1 MKILALG
8 GSGGMGRFAVHS
20 LIKHPAVEAILV
32 GDLNESAAKKFAS
45 DLSEKTSGIGIDVTD
60 KEALVKAMNDVDVV
74 INTTGPFFK
83 LAELILKA
91 AIETKTHYL
100 DICDDWEPTEKMF
113 LLNDEAKAAGVTA
126 IIGLGASPGITNM
139 LGLIAMKEL
148 DQVSKVYT
156 GWDMSSAQPEEE
168 SSQTGV
174 NAAMIHGIE
183 QIVGKVKVFSS
194 GVFKMVRPL
203 KEVVVDYPQLGIF
216 KANIFGHPEAVSFPH
231 HYPEIKESFNLMH
244 SNDDSLI
251 SVLKLIRFF
260 IEIRLLS
267 KNMAA
272 RILTWLEGKQTSDL
286 EKAGVEML
294 PSVYG
299 YAEGIKN
306 DKTISV
312 AATFYTEASVDELSM
327 GEATA
332 YPLACGVKMILDGLI
347 KDTGVHAPESGIIDP
362 EHFFSYLSKEIDDEV
377 EPIVPLIT
385 RKNIS

>member
-20 LIKHPAVEAILV
+20 LIKHPQVESILV
-32 GDLNESAAKKFAS
+32 ADLNESAAKKFAS
-45 DLSEKTSGIGIDVTD
+45 TLSEKTSGIGIDVTD
-60 KEALVKAMNDVDVV
+60 KEALERAMNDVDVV

-83 LAELILKA
+83 LAVPILKA

-113 LLNDEAKAAGVTA
+113 LLNDEAKAAGITA

-139 LGLIAMKEL
+139 LGLMAMKEL

-174 NAAMIHGIE
+174 NAAMVHGIE
-183 QIVGKVKVFSS
+183 QIIGKVKVFSS
-194 GVFKMVRPL
+194 GAYKMVRPL
-203 KEVVVDYPQLGIF
+203 EKVTVDYPQLGTY
-216 KANIFGHPEAVSFPH
+216 KANIFGHPEGISFPH
-231 HYPEIKESFNLMH
+231 HYPEIKESLNLMH
-244 SNDDSLI
+244 SNDDSLV

-260 IEIRLLS
+260 IEIKLLS

-272 RILTWLEGKQTSDL
+272 KILTWLEGTQSPDT

-299 YAEGIKN
+299 YAEGIK
-306 DKTISV
+306 DGQKMSV
-312 AATFYTEASVDELSM
+312 ATTFHTEENIDDLSM
-327 GEATA
+327 GEGTS
-332 YPLACGVKMILDGLI
+332 YPLACGVKMLADGVI
-347 KDTGVHAPESGIIDP
+347 NQTGVHAPESGIISPDL
-362 EHFFSYLSKEIDDEV
+362 FFDYLSKELPGD
-377 EPIVPLIT
+377 
-385 RKNIS
+385 ISIKPEISKAVIS

>member
-20 LIKHPAVEAILV
+20 LIKHPQVESILV
-32 GDLNESAAKKFAS
+32 ADLNESAAKKFAS
-45 DLSEKTSGIGIDVTD
+45 TLSEKTSGIGIDVTD
-60 KEALVKAMNDVDVV
+60 KKALERAMNDVDVV

-83 LAELILKA
+83 LAVPILKA

-113 LLNDEAKAAGVTA
+113 LLNDEAKAAGITA

-174 NAAMIHGIE
+174 NAAMVHGIE
-183 QIVGKVKVFSS
+183 QIIGKVKIFSS
-194 GVFKMVRPL
+194 GAYKMVRPL
-203 KEVVVDYPQLGIF
+203 EKVTVDYPQLGAYE
-216 KANIFGHPEAVSFPH
+216 ANIFGHPEAISFPH
-231 HYPEIKESFNLMH
+231 HYPEIKESLNLMH
-244 SNDDSLI
+244 SNDDSLV

-260 IEIRLLS
+260 IEIKLLS

-272 RILTWLEGKQTSDL
+272 KILTWLEGTQSPDT

-299 YAEGIKN
+299 YAEGIK
-306 DKTISV
+306 DGQKMSV
-312 AATFYTEASVDELSM
+312 ASTFQTEENIDDLSM
-327 GEATA
+327 GEGTS
-332 YPLACGVKMILDGLI
+332 YPLACGVKMLADGVI
-347 KDTGVHAPESGIIDP
+347 NQTGVHAPESGIINPDL
-362 EHFFSYLSKEIDDEV
+362 FFDYLSKE
-377 EPIVPLIT
+377 LSG
-385 RKNIS
+385 NISIKPEISKAAIS

>member
-20 LIKHPAVEAILV
+20 LIKHPQVESILV

-45 DLSEKTSGIGIDVTD
+45 TLSEKTSGIGIDVTD
-60 KEALVKAMNDVDVV
+60 KKALERAMNDVDAV

-83 LAELILKA
+83 LAVPILEA

-113 LLNDEAKAAGVTA
+113 LLNDKAKVAGITA

-174 NAAMIHGIE
+174 NAAMVHGIE
-183 QIVGKVKVFSS
+183 QIIGKVKVFSS
-194 GVFKMVRPL
+194 GAYKMVRPL
-203 KEVVVDYPQLGIF
+203 EKVTVDYPQLGTY
-216 KANIFGHPEAVSFPH
+216 KANIFGHPEAISFPH
-231 HYPEIKESFNLMH
+231 HYPEIKESLNLMH
-244 SNDDSLI
+244 SNDDSLVN
-251 SVLKLIRFF
+251 VLKFIRFF
-260 IEIRLLS
+260 IEIKLLS

-272 RILTWLEGKQTSDL
+272 KILTWLEGTQSPDT

-299 YAEGIKN
+299 YAEGIK
-306 DKTISV
+306 DGQKMSV
-312 AATFYTEASVDELSM
+312 ATTFHTEENIDDLSM
-327 GEATA
+327 GEGTS
-332 YPLACGVKMILDGLI
+332 YPLACGVKMLADGVI
-347 KDTGVHAPESGIIDP
+347 NQTGVHAPESGIISPDL
-362 EHFFSYLSKEIDDEV
+362 FFDYLSKELPGD
-377 EPIVPLIT
+377 
-385 RKNIS
+385 ISIKPEISKAVIS

>member
-20 LIKHPAVEAILV
+20 LIKHPQVERILV
-32 GDLNESAAKKFAS
+32 ADLNESAAKKFAS
-45 DLSEKTSGIGIDVTD
+45 TLSEKTSGIGIDVTD
-60 KEALVKAMNDVDVV
+60 KEALERAMNGVDVV

-83 LAELILKA
+83 LAVPILEA

-113 LLNDEAKAAGVTA
+113 LLNDEAKAAGITA

-174 NAAMIHGIE
+174 NAAMVHGIE
-183 QIVGKVKVFSS
+183 QIIGKVKVFSS
-194 GVFKMVRPL
+194 GAYKMVRPL
-203 KEVVVDYPQLGIF
+203 EEVTVDYPLLGTY
-216 KANIFGHPEAVSFPH
+216 KANIFGHPEAISFPH
-231 HYPEIKESFNLMH
+231 HYPEIKESLNLMH
-244 SNDDSLI
+244 SNDDSLV

-260 IEIRLLS
+260 IEIKILS

-272 RILTWLEGKQTSDL
+272 KILTWLEGTQSPDT

-299 YAEGIKN
+299 YAEGIK
-306 DKTISV
+306 DGQKMSV
-312 AATFYTEASVDELSM
+312 ATTFHTEENIDDLSM
-327 GEATA
+327 GEATS
-332 YPLACGVKMILDGLI
+332 YPLACGVKMLADGVI
-347 KDTGVHAPESGIIDP
+347 NQTGVHAPESGIISPDL
-362 EHFFSYLSKEIDDEV
+362 FFDYLSKELPGD
-377 EPIVPLIT
+377 
-385 RKNIS
+385 ISIKPEISKAVIS

>member
-20 LIKHPAVEAILV
+20 LIKHPLVESILV
-32 GDLNESAAKKFAS
+32 ADLNESAAKKFAS
-45 DLSEKTSGIGIDVTD
+45 TLSKKTSGIGIDVTD
-60 KEALVKAMNDVDVV
+60 KEALERAMNGVDVV

-83 LAELILKA
+83 LAVPILEA

-113 LLNDEAKAAGVTA
+113 LLNDKAKASGITA
-126 IIGLGASPGITNM
+126 IVGLGASPGITNM

-183 QIVGKVKVFSS
+183 QIIGKVKVFSS
-194 GVFKMVRPL
+194 GAYKMVRPL
-203 KEVVVDYPQLGIF
+203 EKVTVHYPQLGTY
-216 KANIFGHPEAVSFPH
+216 KANIFGHPEAISFPH
-231 HYPEIKESFNLMH
+231 HYPEIKESLNLMH
-244 SNDDSLI
+244 SNDDSLV

-260 IEIRLLS
+260 IEIKLLS

-272 RILTWLEGKQTSDL
+272 KILTWLEGTQSPDT

-299 YAEGIKN
+299 YAEGIK
-306 DKTISV
+306 DGQKMSV
-312 AATFYTEASVDELSM
+312 ATTFHTEENIDDISM
-327 GEATA
+327 GEGTS
-332 YPLACGVKMILDGLI
+332 YPLACGVKMLADGVI
-347 KDTGVHAPESGIIDP
+347 NQTGVHAPESGIISPDI
-362 EHFFSYLSKEIDDEV
+362 FFDYLSKELPGD
-377 EPIVPLIT
+377 
-385 RKNIS
+385 ISIKPEISKAVIS

>member
-20 LIKHPAVEAILV
+20 LIKHPQVESILV
-32 GDLNESAAKKFAS
+32 ADLNESAAKKFAS
-45 DLSEKTSGIGIDVTD
+45 TLSEKTSGIGIDVTD
-60 KEALVKAMNDVDVV
+60 KEALERAMNGVDVV

-83 LAELILKA
+83 LAVPILEA

-113 LLNDEAKAAGVTA
+113 LLNDEAKAAGITA

-174 NAAMIHGIE
+174 NAAMVHGIE
-183 QIVGKVKVFSS
+183 QIIGKVKVFSS
-194 GVFKMVRPL
+194 GAYKMVRPL
-203 KEVVVDYPQLGIF
+203 EEVTVHYPKLGTY
-216 KANIFGHPEAVSFPH
+216 KANIFGHPEAISFPH
-231 HYPEIKESFNLMH
+231 HYPEIKESLNLMH
-244 SNDDSLI
+244 SNDDSLV

-260 IEIRLLS
+260 IEIKILS

-272 RILTWLEGKQTSDL
+272 KILTWLEGTQSPDT

-299 YAEGIKN
+299 YAEGIK
-306 DKTISV
+306 DGQKMSV
-312 AATFYTEASVDELSM
+312 ATTFHTEENIDDLSM
-327 GEATA
+327 GEGTS
-332 YPLACGVKMILDGLI
+332 YPLACGVKMLADGVI
-347 KDTGVHAPESGIIDP
+347 NQTGGHAPESGIISPDL
-362 EHFFSYLSKEIDDEV
+362 FFDYLSKELPGD
-377 EPIVPLIT
+377 
-385 RKNIS
+385 ISIKPEISKAVIS

>member
-20 LIKHPAVEAILV
+20 LIKHPQVESILV
-32 GDLNESAAKKFAS
+32 ADLNESAAKKFAS
-45 DLSEKTSGIGIDVTD
+45 TLSEKTSGIGIDVTD
-60 KEALVKAMNDVDVV
+60 KEALERAMNDVDVV

-83 LAELILKA
+83 LAVPILKA

-113 LLNDEAKAAGVTA
+113 LLNDKAKDAGITA

-174 NAAMIHGIE
+174 NAAMVHGIE
-183 QIVGKVKVFSS
+183 QIIGKVKVFSS
-194 GVFKMVRPL
+194 GAYKMVRPL
-203 KEVVVDYPQLGIF
+203 EKVTVQYPQLGTY
-216 KANIFGHPEAVSFPH
+216 KANIFGHPEAISFPH
-231 HYPEIKESFNLMH
+231 HYPEIKESLNLMH
-244 SNDDSLI
+244 SNDDSLV

-260 IEIRLLS
+260 IEIKLLS

-272 RILTWLEGKQTSDL
+272 KILTWLEGTQSPDA

-299 YAEGIKN
+299 YAEGIK
-306 DKTISV
+306 DGQKMSV
-312 AATFYTEASVDELSM
+312 ATTFHTEENIDDLSM
-327 GEATA
+327 GEGTS
-332 YPLACGVKMILDGLI
+332 YPLACGVKMLADGVI
-347 KDTGVHAPESGIIDP
+347 NQTGVHAPESGIISPDL
-362 EHFFSYLSKEIDDEV
+362 FFAYLSKELPGDIYINPE
-377 EPIVPLIT
+377 
-385 RKNIS
+385 ISKAVIS

>member
-20 LIKHPAVEAILV
+20 LIKHPQVESILV
-32 GDLNESAAKKFAS
+32 ADLNESAAKKFAS
-45 DLSEKTSGIGIDVTD
+45 ALSEKTSGIGIDVTD
-60 KEALVKAMNDVDVV
+60 KEALERAMNGVDVV

-83 LAELILKA
+83 LAVPILEA

-113 LLNDEAKAAGVTA
+113 LLNDEAKAAGITA

-174 NAAMIHGIE
+174 NAAMVHGIE
-183 QIVGKVKVFSS
+183 QIIGKVKVFSS
-194 GVFKMVRPL
+194 GAYKMVRPL
-203 KEVVVDYPQLGIF
+203 EEVTVHYPKLGTY
-216 KANIFGHPEAVSFPH
+216 KANIFGHPEAISFPH
-231 HYPEIKESFNLMH
+231 HYPEIKESLNLMH
-244 SNDDSLI
+244 SNDDSLV

-260 IEIRLLS
+260 IEIKILS

-272 RILTWLEGKQTSDL
+272 KILTWLEGTQSPDT

-299 YAEGIKN
+299 YAEGIK
-306 DKTISV
+306 DGQKMSV
-312 AATFYTEASVDELSM
+312 ATTFHTEENIDDLSM
-327 GEATA
+327 GEATS
-332 YPLACGVKMILDGLI
+332 YPLACGVKMLADGVI
-347 KDTGVHAPESGIIDP
+347 NQTGVHAPESGIISPDL
-362 EHFFSYLSKEIDDEV
+362 FFDYLSKELPGD
-377 EPIVPLIT
+377 
-385 RKNIS
+385 ISIKPEISKAVIS

>member
-20 LIKHPAVEAILV
+20 LIKHPQVESILV
-32 GDLNESAAKKFAS
+32 ADLNESAAKKFAS
-45 DLSEKTSGIGIDVTD
+45 NLSEKTSGIGIDVTD
-60 KEALVKAMNDVDVV
+60 KEALERAMNDVDVV

-83 LAELILKA
+83 LAVPILEA

-113 LLNDEAKAAGVTA
+113 LLNDKAKASGITA

-183 QIVGKVKVFSS
+183 QIIGKVKVFSS
-194 GVFKMVRPL
+194 GAYKMVRPL
-203 KEVVVDYPQLGIF
+203 EEVTVDYPQLGTY
-216 KANIFGHPEAVSFPH
+216 KANIFGHPEAISFPH
-231 HYPEIKESFNLMH
+231 HYPEIKESLNLMH
-244 SNDDSLI
+244 SNDDSLV

-260 IEIRLLS
+260 IEIKLLS

-272 RILTWLEGKQTSDL
+272 KILTWLERTQSPDT

-299 YAEGIKN
+299 YAEGIK
-306 DKTISV
+306 DGQKMSV
-312 AATFYTEASVDELSM
+312 ATTFHTEENIDDLSM
-327 GEATA
+327 GEGTS
-332 YPLACGVKMILDGLI
+332 YPLACGVKMLADGVI
-347 KDTGVHAPESGIIDP
+347 NQTGVHAPESGIISPDL
-362 EHFFSYLSKEIDDEV
+362 FFDYLSKELPGD
-377 EPIVPLIT
+377 
-385 RKNIS
+385 ISIKPEISKVVIS

>member
-20 LIKHPAVEAILV
+20 LIKHPQVESILV
-32 GDLNESAAKKFAS
+32 ADLNESAAKKFAS
-45 DLSEKTSGIGIDVTD
+45 TLSEKTSGIGIDVTD
-60 KEALVKAMNDVDVV
+60 KKALERAMNDVDVV

-83 LAELILKA
+83 LAVPILKA

-113 LLNDEAKAAGVTA
+113 LLNDEAKAAGITA

-174 NAAMIHGIE
+174 NAAMVHGIE
-183 QIVGKVKVFSS
+183 QIIGKVKVFSS
-194 GVFKMVRPL
+194 GAYKMVRPL
-203 KEVVVDYPQLGIF
+203 EKVTVDYPQLGAYE
-216 KANIFGHPEAVSFPH
+216 ANIFGHPEAISFPH
-231 HYPEIKESFNLMH
+231 HYPEIKESLNLMH
-244 SNDDSLI
+244 SNDDSLV

-260 IEIRLLS
+260 IEIKLLS

-272 RILTWLEGKQTSDL
+272 KLLTWLEGTQSPDT

-299 YAEGIKN
+299 YAEGIK
-306 DKTISV
+306 DGQKMSV
-312 AATFYTEASVDELSM
+312 ATTFHTEENIDDLSM
-327 GEATA
+327 GEGTS
-332 YPLACGVKMILDGLI
+332 YPLACGVKMLADGVI
-347 KDTGVHAPESGIIDP
+347 NQTGVHAPESGIINPDL
-362 EHFFSYLSKEIDDEV
+362 FFDYLSKELPGD
-377 EPIVPLIT
+377 
-385 RKNIS
+385 ISIKPEISKAAIS

>member
-20 LIKHPAVEAILV
+20 LIKHPQVESILV
-32 GDLNESAAKKFAS
+32 ADLNESAAKKFAS
-45 DLSEKTSGIGIDVTD
+45 TLSEKTSGIGIDVTD
-60 KEALVKAMNDVDVV
+60 KKALERAMNDVDVV

-83 LAELILKA
+83 LAVPILKA

-113 LLNDEAKAAGVTA
+113 LLNDEAKAAGITA

-174 NAAMIHGIE
+174 NAAMVHGIE
-183 QIVGKVKVFSS
+183 QIIGKVKVFSS
-194 GVFKMVRPL
+194 GAYKMVRPL
-203 KEVVVDYPQLGIF
+203 EKVTVDYPQLGAYE
-216 KANIFGHPEAVSFPH
+216 ANIFGHPEAISFPH
-231 HYPEIKESFNLMH
+231 HYPEIKESLNLMH
-244 SNDDSLI
+244 SNDDSLV

-260 IEIRLLS
+260 IEIKLLS

-272 RILTWLEGKQTSDL
+272 KLLTWLEGTQSPDT

-299 YAEGIKN
+299 YAEGIRDGQKM
-306 DKTISV
+306 SV
-312 AATFYTEASVDELSM
+312 ATTFHTEENIDDLSM
-327 GEATA
+327 GEGTS
-332 YPLACGVKMILDGLI
+332 YPLACGVKMLADGVI
-347 KDTGVHAPESGIIDP
+347 NQTGVHAPESGIINPDL
-362 EHFFSYLSKEIDDEV
+362 FFDYLSKELPGDTSIKPE
-377 EPIVPLIT
+377 
-385 RKNIS
+385 ISKAAIS

>member
-20 LIKHPAVEAILV
+20 LIKHPQVESILV
-32 GDLNESAAKKFAS
+32 ADLNESAAKKFAS
-45 DLSEKTSGIGIDVTD
+45 TLSEKTSGIGIDVTD
-60 KEALVKAMNDVDVV
+60 KEALERAMNGVDVV

-83 LAELILKA
+83 LAVPILEA
-91 AIETKTHYL
+91 AIETNTHYL

-113 LLNDEAKAAGVTA
+113 LLNDKAKAAQITA

-174 NAAMIHGIE
+174 NAAMVHGIE
-183 QIVGKVKVFSS
+183 QIIGKVKVFSS
-194 GVFKMVRPL
+194 GAYKMVRPL
-203 KEVVVDYPQLGIF
+203 EEVTVDYPQLGTY
-216 KANIFGHPEAVSFPH
+216 KANIFGHPEAISFPH
-231 HYPEIKESFNLMH
+231 HYPEIKESLNLMH
-244 SNDDSLI
+244 SNDDSLV

-260 IEIRLLS
+260 IEIKLLS

-272 RILTWLEGKQTSDL
+272 KVLTWLEGTQSPDT

-299 YAEGIKN
+299 YAEGIK
-306 DKTISV
+306 DGQKMSV
-312 AATFYTEASVDELSM
+312 ATTFHTEENIDDLSM
-327 GEATA
+327 GEGTS
-332 YPLACGVKMILDGLI
+332 YPLACGVKMLADGVI
-347 KDTGVHAPESGIIDP
+347 NQAGVHAPESGIISPDL
-362 EHFFSYLSKEIDDEV
+362 FFDYLSKELPGD
-377 EPIVPLIT
+377 
-385 RKNIS
+385 ISIKPEISKAVIS

>member
-20 LIKHPAVEAILV
+20 LIKHPQVESILV
-32 GDLNESAAKKFAS
+32 ADLNESAAKKFAS
-45 DLSEKTSGIGIDVTD
+45 VLSEKTSGIGIDVTD
-60 KEALVKAMNDVDVV
+60 KEALERAMNGVDVV

-83 LAELILKA
+83 LAVPILEA

-113 LLNDEAKAAGVTA
+113 LLNDKAKVAGITA

-174 NAAMIHGIE
+174 NAAMLHGIE
-183 QIVGKVKVFSS
+183 QIIGKVKVFSS
-194 GVFKMVRPL
+194 GAYKMVRPL
-203 KEVVVDYPQLGIF
+203 EKVTVDYPQLGTY
-216 KANIFGHPEAVSFPH
+216 KANIFGHPEAISFPH
-231 HYPEIKESFNLMH
+231 HYPEIKESLNLMH
-244 SNDDSLI
+244 SNDDSLVN
-251 SVLKLIRFF
+251 VLKFIRFF
-260 IEIRLLS
+260 IEIKLLS

-272 RILTWLEGKQTSDL
+272 KILTWLEGTQSPDI

-306 DKTISV
+306 GQKMSV
-312 AATFYTEASVDELSM
+312 ATTFHTEENIDDLSM
-327 GEATA
+327 GEGTS
-332 YPLACGVKMILDGLI
+332 YPLACGVKMLADGVI
-347 KDTGVHAPESGIIDP
+347 NQTGVHAPESGIISPDL
-362 EHFFSYLSKEIDDEV
+362 FFDYLSKELPGD
-377 EPIVPLIT
+377 
-385 RKNIS
+385 ISIKPEISKAVIS

>member
-20 LIKHPAVEAILV
+20 LIKHPQVESILV

-45 DLSEKTSGIGIDVTD
+45 TLSEKTSGIGIDVTD
-60 KEALVKAMNDVDVV
+60 KEALERAMNGVDVV

-83 LAELILKA
+83 LAVPILEA

-113 LLNDEAKAAGVTA
+113 LLNDKAKVAGITA

-174 NAAMIHGIE
+174 NAAMLHGIE
-183 QIVGKVKVFSS
+183 QIIGKVKVFSS
-194 GVFKMVRPL
+194 GAYKMVRPL
-203 KEVVVDYPQLGIF
+203 EKVTVDYPQLGTY
-216 KANIFGHPEAVSFPH
+216 KANIFGHPEAISFPH
-231 HYPEIKESFNLMH
+231 HYPEIKESLNLMH
-244 SNDDSLI
+244 SNDDSLVN
-251 SVLKLIRFF
+251 VLKFIRFF
-260 IEIRLLS
+260 IEIKLLS

-272 RILTWLEGKQTSDL
+272 KILTWLEGTQSPDA

-306 DKTISV
+306 GQKMSV
-312 AATFYTEASVDELSM
+312 ATTFHTEENIDDLSM
-327 GEATA
+327 GEGTS
-332 YPLACGVKMILDGLI
+332 YPLACGVKMLADGVI
-347 KDTGVHAPESGIIDP
+347 NQTGVHAPESGIISPDL
-362 EHFFSYLSKEIDDEV
+362 FFDYLSKELPGD
-377 EPIVPLIT
+377 
-385 RKNIS
+385 ISIKPEISKAVIS

>member
-20 LIKHPAVEAILV
+20 LIKHPQVESILV
-32 GDLNESAAKKFAS
+32 ADLNESAAKKFAS
-45 DLSEKTSGIGIDVTD
+45 TLSEKTSGIGIDVTD
-60 KEALVKAMNDVDVV
+60 KEALERAMNGVDVV

-83 LAELILKA
+83 LAVPILEA

-113 LLNDEAKAAGVTA
+113 LLNHKAKAAGITA

-174 NAAMIHGIE
+174 NAAMVHGIE
-183 QIVGKVKVFSS
+183 QIIGKVKVFSS
-194 GVFKMVRPL
+194 GAYKMVRPL
-203 KEVVVDYPQLGIF
+203 EEVTVDYPQLGTY
-216 KANIFGHPEAVSFPH
+216 KANIFGHPEAISFPH
-231 HYPEIKESFNLMH
+231 HYPEIKESLNLMH
-244 SNDDSLI
+244 SNDDSLV
-251 SVLKLIRFF
+251 SVLKFIRFF
-260 IEIRLLS
+260 IEIKLLS

-272 RILTWLEGKQTSDL
+272 KILTWLEGTQSPDT

-299 YAEGIKN
+299 YAEGIK
-306 DKTISV
+306 DGQKMSV
-312 AATFYTEASVDELSM
+312 ATTFHTEENIDDLSM
-327 GEATA
+327 GEGTS
-332 YPLACGVKMILDGLI
+332 YPLACGVKMLADGVI
-347 KDTGVHAPESGIIDP
+347 NQTGVHAPESGIISPDL
-362 EHFFSYLSKEIDDEV
+362 FFDYLSKELPGD
-377 EPIVPLIT
+377 
-385 RKNIS
+385 ISIKPEISKAVIS

>member
-20 LIKHPAVEAILV
+20 LIKHPQVESILV
-32 GDLNESAAKKFAS
+32 ADLNESAAKKFAS
-45 DLSEKTSGIGIDVTD
+45 NLSEKTSGIGIDVTD
-60 KEALVKAMNDVDVV
+60 KEALERAMNGVDVV

-83 LAELILKA
+83 LAVPILEA

-113 LLNDEAKAAGVTA
+113 LLNDKAKVAGITA

-174 NAAMIHGIE
+174 NAAMLHGIE
-183 QIVGKVKVFSS
+183 QIIGKVKVFSS
-194 GVFKMVRPL
+194 GAYKMVRPL
-203 KEVVVDYPQLGIF
+203 EKVTVDYPQLGTY
-216 KANIFGHPEAVSFPH
+216 KANIFGHPEAISFPH
-231 HYPEIKESFNLMH
+231 HYPEIKESLNLMH
-244 SNDDSLI
+244 SNDDSLVN
-251 SVLKLIRFF
+251 VLKFIRFF
-260 IEIRLLS
+260 IEIKLLS

-272 RILTWLEGKQTSDL
+272 KILTWLEGTQSPDI

-306 DKTISV
+306 GQKMSV
-312 AATFYTEASVDELSM
+312 ATTFHTEENIDDLSM
-327 GEATA
+327 GEGTS
-332 YPLACGVKMILDGLI
+332 YPLACGVKMLADGVI
-347 KDTGVHAPESGIIDP
+347 NQTGVHAPESGIISPDL
-362 EHFFSYLSKEIDDEV
+362 FFDYLSKELPGD
-377 EPIVPLIT
+377 
-385 RKNIS
+385 ISIKPEISKAVIS

>member
-20 LIKHPAVEAILV
+20 LIKHPQVESILV
-32 GDLNESAAKKFAS
+32 ADLNESAAKKFAS
-45 DLSEKTSGIGIDVTD
+45 TLSEKTSGIGIDVTD
-60 KEALVKAMNDVDVV
+60 KKALERAMNDVDVV

-83 LAELILKA
+83 LAVPILKA

-113 LLNDEAKAAGVTA
+113 LLNDEAKAAGITA

-174 NAAMIHGIE
+174 NAAMVHGIE
-183 QIVGKVKVFSS
+183 QIIGKVKIFSS
-194 GVFKMVRPL
+194 GAYKMVRPL
-203 KEVVVDYPQLGIF
+203 EKVTVDYPQLGAYE
-216 KANIFGHPEAVSFPH
+216 ANIFGHPEAISFPH
-231 HYPEIKESFNLMH
+231 HYPEIKESLNLMH
-244 SNDDSLI
+244 SNDDSLV

-260 IEIRLLS
+260 IEMKLLS

-272 RILTWLEGKQTSDL
+272 KILTWLEGTQSPDT

-299 YAEGIKN
+299 YAEGIK
-306 DKTISV
+306 DGQKMSV
-312 AATFYTEASVDELSM
+312 ASTFQTEENIDDLSM
-327 GEATA
+327 GEGTS
-332 YPLACGVKMILDGLI
+332 YPLACGVKMLADGVI
-347 KDTGVHAPESGIIDP
+347 NQTGVHAPESGIINPDL
-362 EHFFSYLSKEIDDEV
+362 FFDYLSKE
-377 EPIVPLIT
+377 LSG
-385 RKNIS
+385 NISIKPEISKAAIS

>member
-20 LIKHPAVEAILV
+20 LIKHPQVERILV
-32 GDLNESAAKKFAS
+32 ADLNESAAKKFAS
-45 DLSEKTSGIGIDVTD
+45 TLSEKTSGIGIDVTD
-60 KEALVKAMNDVDVV
+60 KEALERAMNGVDVV

-83 LAELILKA
+83 LAVPILEA

-113 LLNDEAKAAGVTA
+113 LLNDEAKAAGITA

-174 NAAMIHGIE
+174 NAAMVHGIE
-183 QIVGKVKVFSS
+183 QIIGKVKVFSS
-194 GVFKMVRPL
+194 GAYKMARPL
-203 KEVVVDYPQLGIF
+203 EEVTVDYPLLGTY
-216 KANIFGHPEAVSFPH
+216 KANIFGHPEAISFPH
-231 HYPEIKESFNLMH
+231 HYPEIKESLNLMH
-244 SNDDSLI
+244 SNDDSLV

-260 IEIRLLS
+260 IEIKILS

-272 RILTWLEGKQTSDL
+272 KILTWLEGTQSPDT

-299 YAEGIKN
+299 YAEGIK
-306 DKTISV
+306 DGQKMSV
-312 AATFYTEASVDELSM
+312 ATTFHTEENIDDLSM
-327 GEATA
+327 GEATS
-332 YPLACGVKMILDGLI
+332 YPLACGVKMLADGVI
-347 KDTGVHAPESGIIDP
+347 NQTGVHAPESGIISPDL
-362 EHFFSYLSKEIDDEV
+362 FFDYLSKELPGD
-377 EPIVPLIT
+377 
-385 RKNIS
+385 ISIKPEISKAVIS

>member
-20 LIKHPAVEAILV
+20 LIKHPQVESILV
-32 GDLNESAAKKFAS
+32 ADLNESAAKKFAS
-45 DLSEKTSGIGIDVTD
+45 TLSEKTSGIGIDVTD
-60 KEALVKAMNDVDVV
+60 KEALERAMNGVDVV

-83 LAELILKA
+83 LAVPILEA

-113 LLNDEAKAAGVTA
+113 LLNDKAKAAEITA

-139 LGLIAMKEL
+139 LGLIAMNEL

-174 NAAMIHGIE
+174 NAAMVHGIE
-183 QIVGKVKVFSS
+183 QIIGKVKVFSS
-194 GVFKMVRPL
+194 GAYKMVRPL
-203 KEVVVDYPQLGIF
+203 EKVTVQYPQLGTY
-216 KANIFGHPEAVSFPH
+216 KANIFGHPEAISFPH
-231 HYPEIKESFNLMH
+231 HYPEIKESLNLMH
-244 SNDDSLI
+244 SNDDSLV

-260 IEIRLLS
+260 IEIKLLS

-272 RILTWLEGKQTSDL
+272 KILTWLEGTQSPDA

-299 YAEGIKN
+299 YAEGIK
-306 DKTISV
+306 DGQKMSV
-312 AATFYTEASVDELSM
+312 ATTFHTEENIDDLSM
-327 GEATA
+327 GEGTS
-332 YPLACGVKMILDGLI
+332 YPLACGVKMLADGVI
-347 KDTGVHAPESGIIDP
+347 SQTGVHAPESGIISPDL
-362 EHFFSYLSKEIDDEV
+362 FFAYLSKELPGD
-377 EPIVPLIT
+377 
-385 RKNIS
+385 ISIKPEISKAVIS

>member
-20 LIKHPAVEAILV
+20 LIKHPQVESILV
-32 GDLNESAAKKFAS
+32 ADLNESAAKKFAS
-45 DLSEKTSGIGIDVTD
+45 TLSEKTSGIGIDVTD
-60 KEALVKAMNDVDVV
+60 KKALERAMNDVDVV

-83 LAELILKA
+83 LAVPILKA

-113 LLNDEAKAAGVTA
+113 LLNDEAKAAGITA

-174 NAAMIHGIE
+174 NAAMVHGIE
-183 QIVGKVKVFSS
+183 QIIGKVKVFSS
-194 GVFKMVRPL
+194 GAYKMVRPL
-203 KEVVVDYPQLGIF
+203 EKVTVDYPQLGAYE
-216 KANIFGHPEAVSFPH
+216 ANIFGHPEAISFPH
-231 HYPEIKESFNLMH
+231 HYPEIKESLNLMH
-244 SNDDSLI
+244 SNDDSLV

-260 IEIRLLS
+260 IEIKLLS

-272 RILTWLEGKQTSDL
+272 KLLTWLEGTQSPDT

-299 YAEGIKN
+299 YAEGIK
-306 DKTISV
+306 DGQKMSV
-312 AATFYTEASVDELSM
+312 ATTFHTEENIDDLSM
-327 GEATA
+327 GEGTS
-332 YPLACGVKMILDGLI
+332 YPLACGVKMLADGVI
-347 KDTGVHAPESGIIDP
+347 NQTGVHAPESGIINPDL
-362 EHFFSYLSKEIDDEV
+362 FFDYLSKELPGD
-377 EPIVPLIT
+377 
-385 RKNIS
+385 ISIKPEISKAEIS

>member
-20 LIKHPAVEAILV
+20 LIKHPQVERILV
-32 GDLNESAAKKFAS
+32 ADLNESASKKFAS
-45 DLSEKTSGIGIDVTD
+45 TLSEKTSGIGIDVTD
-60 KEALVKAMNDVDVV
+60 KEALERAMNGVDVV

-83 LAELILKA
+83 LAVPILEA

-113 LLNDEAKAAGVTA
+113 LLNDEAKAAGITA

-174 NAAMIHGIE
+174 NAAMVHGIE
-183 QIVGKVKVFSS
+183 QIIGKVKVFSS
-194 GVFKMVRPL
+194 GAYKMARPL
-203 KEVVVDYPQLGIF
+203 EEVTVDYPLLGTY
-216 KANIFGHPEAVSFPH
+216 KANIFGHPEAISFPH
-231 HYPEIKESFNLMH
+231 HYPEIKESLNLMH
-244 SNDDSLI
+244 SNDDSLV

-260 IEIRLLS
+260 IEIKILS

-272 RILTWLEGKQTSDL
+272 KILTWLEGTQSPDT

-299 YAEGIKN
+299 YAEGIK
-306 DKTISV
+306 DGQKMSV
-312 AATFYTEASVDELSM
+312 ATTFHTEENIDDLSM
-327 GEATA
+327 GEGTS
-332 YPLACGVKMILDGLI
+332 YPLACGVKMLADGVI
-347 KDTGVHAPESGIIDP
+347 NQTGVHAPESGIISPDL
-362 EHFFSYLSKEIDDEV
+362 FFDYLSKELPGD
-377 EPIVPLIT
+377 
-385 RKNIS
+385 ISIKPEISKAVIS

>member
-8 GSGGMGRFAVHS
+8 GSGGMGRFAIHS
-20 LIKHPAVEAILV
+20 LIKHPQVESILV
-32 GDLNESAAKKFAS
+32 ADLNESAAKKFAS
-45 DLSEKTSGIGIDVTD
+45 TLSEKTSGIGIDVTD
-60 KEALVKAMNDVDVV
+60 KKALERAMNDVDVV

-83 LAELILKA
+83 LAVPILKA

-113 LLNDEAKAAGVTA
+113 LLNDEAKAAGITA

-174 NAAMIHGIE
+174 NAAMVHGIE
-183 QIVGKVKVFSS
+183 QIIGKVKVFSS
-194 GVFKMVRPL
+194 GAYKMVRPL
-203 KEVVVDYPQLGIF
+203 EKVTVDYPQLGAYE
-216 KANIFGHPEAVSFPH
+216 ANIFGHPEAISFPH
-231 HYPEIKESFNLMH
+231 HYPEIKESLNLMH
-244 SNDDSLI
+244 SNDDSLV

-260 IEIRLLS
+260 IEIKLLS

-272 RILTWLEGKQTSDL
+272 KLLTWLEGTQSPDT

-299 YAEGIKN
+299 YAEGIRDGQKM
-306 DKTISV
+306 SV
-312 AATFYTEASVDELSM
+312 ATTFHTEENIDDLSM
-327 GEATA
+327 GEGTS
-332 YPLACGVKMILDGLI
+332 YPLACGVKMLADGVI
-347 KDTGVHAPESGIIDP
+347 NQTGVHAPESGIINPDL
-362 EHFFSYLSKEIDDEV
+362 FFDYLSKELPGDTSIKPE
-377 EPIVPLIT
+377 
-385 RKNIS
+385 ISKAAIS

>member
-20 LIKHPAVEAILV
+20 LIKHPQVESILV
-32 GDLNESAAKKFAS
+32 ADLNESAAKKFAS
-45 DLSEKTSGIGIDVTD
+45 TLSEKTSGIGIDVTD
-60 KEALVKAMNDVDVV
+60 KKALERAMNDVDVV

-83 LAELILKA
+83 LAVPILKA

-113 LLNDEAKAAGVTA
+113 LLNDEAKAAGITA

-174 NAAMIHGIE
+174 NAAMVHGIE
-183 QIVGKVKVFSS
+183 QIIGKVKVFSS
-194 GVFKMVRPL
+194 GAYKMVRPL
-203 KEVVVDYPQLGIF
+203 EKVAVDYPQLGTY
-216 KANIFGHPEAVSFPH
+216 KANIFGHPEAISFPH
-231 HYPEIKESFNLMH
+231 HYPEIKESLNLMH
-244 SNDDSLI
+244 SNDDSLVR
-251 SVLKLIRFF
+251 VLKLIRFF
-260 IEIRLLS
+260 IEVKLLS
-267 KNMAA
+267 KKMAA
-272 RILTWLEGKQTSDL
+272 KILNWLEGTQSPDT

-299 YAEGIKN
+299 YAEGIK
-306 DKTISV
+306 DSQKMSV
-312 AATFYTEASVDELSM
+312 GTTFHTEENIDDLSM
-327 GEATA
+327 GEATS
-332 YPLACGVKMILDGLI
+332 YPLACGVKMLADGVI
-347 KDTGVHAPESGIIDP
+347 NQTGVHAPESGIISPDL
-362 EHFFSYLSKEIDDEV
+362 FFAYLSKELPGDISIKPE
-377 EPIVPLIT
+377 IT
-385 RKNIS
+385 KAVIS

>member
-20 LIKHPAVEAILV
+20 LIKHPQVESILV
-32 GDLNESAAKKFAS
+32 ADLNESAAKKFAS
-45 DLSEKTSGIGIDVTD
+45 TLSEKTSGIGIDVTD
-60 KEALVKAMNDVDVV
+60 KEALERAMNGVDVV

-83 LAELILKA
+83 LAVPILEA

-113 LLNDEAKAAGVTA
+113 LLNDKAKAAEITA

-139 LGLIAMKEL
+139 LGLIAMNEL

-174 NAAMIHGIE
+174 NAAMVHGIE
-183 QIVGKVKVFSS
+183 QIIGKVKVFSS
-194 GVFKMVRPL
+194 GAYKMVRPL
-203 KEVVVDYPQLGIF
+203 EEVTVDYPQLGTY
-216 KANIFGHPEAVSFPH
+216 KANIFGHPEAISFPH
-231 HYPEIKESFNLMH
+231 HYPEIKESLNLMH
-244 SNDDSLI
+244 SNDDSLV

-260 IEIRLLS
+260 IEIKLLS

-272 RILTWLEGKQTSDL
+272 KILTWLEGTQSPDT

-299 YAEGIKN
+299 YAEGIK
-306 DKTISV
+306 DGQKMSV
-312 AATFYTEASVDELSM
+312 ATTFHTEENIDDLSM
-327 GEATA
+327 GEGTS
-332 YPLACGVKMILDGLI
+332 YPLACGVKMLADGVI
-347 KDTGVHAPESGIIDP
+347 NQTGVHAPESGIISPDL
-362 EHFFSYLSKEIDDEV
+362 FFDYLSKELPGD
-377 EPIVPLIT
+377 
-385 RKNIS
+385 ISIKPEISKAVIS

>member
-20 LIKHPAVEAILV
+20 LIKHPQVESILV
-32 GDLNESAAKKFAS
+32 ADLNESAAKKFAS
-45 DLSEKTSGIGIDVTD
+45 TLSEKTSGIGIDVTD
-60 KEALVKAMNDVDVV
+60 KEALERAMNGVDVV

-83 LAELILKA
+83 LAVPILEA

-113 LLNDEAKAAGVTA
+113 LLNDKAKAAEITA

-139 LGLIAMKEL
+139 LGLIAMNEL

-174 NAAMIHGIE
+174 NAAMVHGIE
-183 QIVGKVKVFSS
+183 QIIGKVKVFSS
-194 GVFKMVRPL
+194 GAYKMVRPL
-203 KEVVVDYPQLGIF
+203 EKVTVQYPQLGTY
-216 KANIFGHPEAVSFPH
+216 KANIFGHPEAISFPH
-231 HYPEIKESFNLMH
+231 HYPEIKESLNLMH
-244 SNDDSLI
+244 SNDDSLV

-260 IEIRLLS
+260 IEIKLLS

-272 RILTWLEGKQTSDL
+272 KILTWLEGTQSPDA

-299 YAEGIKN
+299 YAEGIK
-306 DKTISV
+306 DGQKMSV
-312 AATFYTEASVDELSM
+312 ATTFHTEENIDDLSM
-327 GEATA
+327 GEGTS
-332 YPLACGVKMILDGLI
+332 YPLACGVKMLADGVI
-347 KDTGVHAPESGIIDP
+347 NQTGVHAPESGIISPDL
-362 EHFFSYLSKEIDDEV
+362 FFAYLSKELPGDIYIKPE
-377 EPIVPLIT
+377 
-385 RKNIS
+385 ISKAVIS

>member
-20 LIKHPAVEAILV
+20 LIKHPQVESILV
-32 GDLNESAAKKFAS
+32 ADLNESAAKKFAS
-45 DLSEKTSGIGIDVTD
+45 TLSEKTSGIGIDVTD
-60 KEALVKAMNDVDVV
+60 KEALERAMNGVDVV

-83 LAELILKA
+83 LAVPILEA

-113 LLNDEAKAAGVTA
+113 LLNDKAKAVGITA

-174 NAAMIHGIE
+174 NAAMVHGIE
-183 QIVGKVKVFSS
+183 QIIGKVKVFSS
-194 GVFKMVRPL
+194 GAYKMVRPL
-203 KEVVVDYPQLGIF
+203 EEVTVDYPQLGTY
-216 KANIFGHPEAVSFPH
+216 KANIFGHPEAISFPH
-231 HYPEIKESFNLMH
+231 HYPEIKESLNLMH
-244 SNDDSLI
+244 SNDDSLV

-260 IEIRLLS
+260 IEIKLLS

-272 RILTWLEGKQTSDL
+272 KILTWLEGTQSPDT

-299 YAEGIKN
+299 YAEGIK
-306 DKTISV
+306 DGQKMSV
-312 AATFYTEASVDELSM
+312 ATTFHTEENIDDLSM
-327 GEATA
+327 GEGTS
-332 YPLACGVKMILDGLI
+332 YPLACGVKMLADGVI
-347 KDTGVHAPESGIIDP
+347 NQTGVHAPESGIISPDL
-362 EHFFSYLSKEIDDEV
+362 FFAYLSKELPGD
-377 EPIVPLIT
+377 
-385 RKNIS
+385 ISIKPEISKAVIS

>member
-20 LIKHPAVEAILV
+20 LIKHPQVKSILV
-32 GDLNESAAKKFAS
+32 ADLNESAAKKFAS
-45 DLSEKTSGIGIDVTD
+45 SLSEKTSGIGIDVTD
-60 KEALVKAMNDVDVV
+60 KEALEKAMNEVDIV

-83 LAELILKA
+83 LAVPILEA

-113 LLNDEAKAAGVTA
+113 LLNDKAKAAEITA

-139 LGLIAMKEL
+139 LGLIAMNEL

-174 NAAMIHGIE
+174 NAAMVHGIE
-183 QIVGKVKVFSS
+183 QIIGKVKVFSS
-194 GVFKMVRPL
+194 GAYKMVRPL
-203 KEVVVDYPQLGIF
+203 EKVTVQYPQLGTY
-216 KANIFGHPEAVSFPH
+216 KANIFGHPEAISFPH
-231 HYPEIKESFNLMH
+231 HYPEIKESLNLMH
-244 SNDDSLI
+244 SNDDSLV

-260 IEIRLLS
+260 IEIKLLS

-272 RILTWLEGKQTSDL
+272 KILTWLEGTQSPDA

-299 YAEGIKN
+299 YAEGIK
-306 DKTISV
+306 DGQKMSV
-312 AATFYTEASVDELSM
+312 ATTFHTEENIDDLSM
-327 GEATA
+327 GEGTS
-332 YPLACGVKMILDGLI
+332 YPLACGVKMLADGVI
-347 KDTGVHAPESGIIDP
+347 SQTGVHAPESGIISPDL
-362 EHFFSYLSKEIDDEV
+362 FFAYLSKELPGD
-377 EPIVPLIT
+377 
-385 RKNIS
+385 ISIKPEISKAVIS

>member
-20 LIKHPAVEAILV
+20 LIKHPQVESILV
-32 GDLNESAAKKFAS
+32 ADLNESAAKKFAS
-45 DLSEKTSGIGIDVTD
+45 TLSEKTSGIGIDVTD
-60 KEALVKAMNDVDVV
+60 KEALERAMNGVDVV

-83 LAELILKA
+83 LAVPILEA

-113 LLNDEAKAAGVTA
+113 LLNHKAKAAGITA

-174 NAAMIHGIE
+174 NAAMVHGIE
-183 QIVGKVKVFSS
+183 QIIGKVKVFSS
-194 GVFKMVRPL
+194 GAYKMVRPL
-203 KEVVVDYPQLGIF
+203 KEVTVDYPQLGTY
-216 KANIFGHPEAVSFPH
+216 KANIFGHPEAISFPH
-231 HYPEIKESFNLMH
+231 HYPEIKESLNLMH
-244 SNDDSLI
+244 SNDDSLV

-260 IEIRLLS
+260 IEIKLLS

-272 RILTWLEGKQTSDL
+272 KILTWLEGTQSPDA

-299 YAEGIKN
+299 YAEGIK
-306 DKTISV
+306 DGQKMSV
-312 AATFYTEASVDELSM
+312 ATTFHTEENIDDLSM
-327 GEATA
+327 GEGTS
-332 YPLACGVKMILDGLI
+332 YPLACGVKMLADGVI
-347 KDTGVHAPESGIIDP
+347 NQTGVHAPESGIISP
-362 EHFFSYLSKEIDDEV
+362 NLFFDYLSKELPGD
-377 EPIVPLIT
+377 
-385 RKNIS
+385 ISIKPEISKAAIS

>member
-20 LIKHPAVEAILV
+20 LIKHPQAESILV
-32 GDLNESAAKKFAS
+32 ADLNESAAKKFAS
-45 DLSEKTSGIGIDVTD
+45 ALSEKISGIGIDVTD
-60 KEALVKAMNDVDVV
+60 KEGLERAMNGVDVV

-83 LAELILKA
+83 LAVPILEA

-113 LLNDEAKAAGVTA
+113 LFNDKAKAAGITA

-174 NAAMIHGIE
+174 NAAMVHGIE
-183 QIVGKVKVFSS
+183 QIIGKVKVFSS
-194 GVFKMVRPL
+194 GAYKMVRPL
-203 KEVVVDYPQLGIF
+203 KEVTVDYPQLGTY
-216 KANIFGHPEAVSFPH
+216 KANIFGHPEAISFPH
-231 HYPEIKESFNLMH
+231 HYPEIKESLNLMH
-244 SNDDSLI
+244 SNDDSLV

-260 IEIRLLS
+260 IEIKLLS

-272 RILTWLEGKQTSDL
+272 KILTWLEGTQSPDI

-299 YAEGIKN
+299 YAEGIK
-306 DKTISV
+306 DGQKMSV
-312 AATFYTEASVDELSM
+312 ATTFHTEENIDDLSM
-327 GEATA
+327 GEGTS
-332 YPLACGVKMILDGLI
+332 YPLACGVKMLADGVI
-347 KDTGVHAPESGIIDP
+347 NQTGVHAPESGIISPDL
-362 EHFFSYLSKEIDDEV
+362 FFDYLSKELPGD
-377 EPIVPLIT
+377 
-385 RKNIS
+385 ISIKPEISKAVIS

>member
-60 KEALVKAMNDVDVV
+60 KEALVKALNDVDVV

-83 LAELILKA
+83 LAEPILKA

-203 KEVVVDYPQLGIF
+203 KEVIVDYPQLGIF
-216 KANIFGHPEAVSFPH
+216 KANIFGHPEAISFPH

-306 DKTISV
+306 DKKISV

-385 RKNIS
+385 TKNIS

>member
-20 LIKHPAVEAILV
+20 LIKHPQVERILV
-32 GDLNESAAKKFAS
+32 ADLNESAAKKFAS
-45 DLSEKTSGIGIDVTD
+45 TLSEKTSGIGIDVTD
-60 KEALVKAMNDVDVV
+60 KEALERAMNGVDVV

-83 LAELILKA
+83 LAVPILEA
-91 AIETKTHYL
+91 AIETKKHYL

-113 LLNDEAKAAGVTA
+113 LLNDEAKAAGITA

-174 NAAMIHGIE
+174 NAAMVHGIE
-183 QIVGKVKVFSS
+183 QIIGKVKVFSS
-194 GVFKMVRPL
+194 GAYKMVRPL
-203 KEVVVDYPQLGIF
+203 EEVTVDYPLLGTY
-216 KANIFGHPEAVSFPH
+216 KANIFGHPEAISFPH
-231 HYPEIKESFNLMH
+231 HYPEIKESLNLMH
-244 SNDDSLI
+244 SNDDSLV

-260 IEIRLLS
+260 IEIKILS

-272 RILTWLEGKQTSDL
+272 KILTWLEGTQSPDT

-299 YAEGIKN
+299 YAEGIK
-306 DKTISV
+306 DGQKMSV
-312 AATFYTEASVDELSM
+312 ATTFHTEENIDDLSM
-327 GEATA
+327 GEATS
-332 YPLACGVKMILDGLI
+332 YPLACGVKMLADGVI
-347 KDTGVHAPESGIIDP
+347 NQTGVHAPESGIISPDL
-362 EHFFSYLSKEIDDEV
+362 FFDYLSKELPGD
-377 EPIVPLIT
+377 
-385 RKNIS
+385 ISIKPEISKAVIS

>member
-20 LIKHPAVEAILV
+20 LIKHPQVESILV
-32 GDLNESAAKKFAS
+32 ADLNESAAKKFAS
-45 DLSEKTSGIGIDVTD
+45 TLSEKTSGIGIDVTD
-60 KEALVKAMNDVDVV
+60 KKALERAMNDVDVV

-83 LAELILKA
+83 LAVPILKA

-113 LLNDEAKAAGVTA
+113 LLNDEAKAAGITA

-174 NAAMIHGIE
+174 NAAMVHGIE
-183 QIVGKVKVFSS
+183 QIIGKVKVFSS
-194 GVFKMVRPL
+194 GAYKMVRPL
-203 KEVVVDYPQLGIF
+203 EKVTVDYPQLGAYE
-216 KANIFGHPEAVSFPH
+216 ANIFGHPEAISFPH
-231 HYPEIKESFNLMH
+231 HYPEIKESLNLMH
-244 SNDDSLI
+244 SNDDSLV

-260 IEIRLLS
+260 IEIKLLS

-272 RILTWLEGKQTSDL
+272 KILTWLEGTQSPDT

-299 YAEGIKN
+299 YAEGIRDGQKM
-306 DKTISV
+306 SV
-312 AATFYTEASVDELSM
+312 ATTFHTEENIDDLSM
-327 GEATA
+327 GEGTS
-332 YPLACGVKMILDGLI
+332 YPLACGVKMLADGVI
-347 KDTGVHAPESGIIDP
+347 NQTGVHAPESGIINPDL
-362 EHFFSYLSKEIDDEV
+362 FFDYLSKELPGD
-377 EPIVPLIT
+377 
-385 RKNIS
+385 ISIKPEISKAAIS